1 MHFSLISQAKVLTRE
16 GDTTKFADPKL
27 NGEYSLEA
35 FDLVLKLA
43 LSCIGI
49 KQERPSMEQVVL
61 RLQKALNISIQA
73 KPVASRGK
81 IIY

>member
-1 MHFSLISQAKVLTRE
+1 MNFLLLLRQKISLE
-16 GDTTKFADPKL
+16 GATTKFADPKL
-27 NGEYSLEA
+27 NREYSLEA

-43 LSCIGI
+43 LSCTGL

-61 RLQKALNISIQA
+61 RLQKALNISTQA
-73 KPVASRGK
+73 KPVASRGT

>member
-1 MHFSLISQAKVLTRE
+1 MRFSITSQTKNLTRG
-16 GDTTKFADPKL
+16 GDITKFADPKL

-43 LSCIGI
+43 LSCTGL

-61 RLQKALNISIQA
+61 RQQKALNISTQA
-73 KPVASRGK
+73 KPVASRGT